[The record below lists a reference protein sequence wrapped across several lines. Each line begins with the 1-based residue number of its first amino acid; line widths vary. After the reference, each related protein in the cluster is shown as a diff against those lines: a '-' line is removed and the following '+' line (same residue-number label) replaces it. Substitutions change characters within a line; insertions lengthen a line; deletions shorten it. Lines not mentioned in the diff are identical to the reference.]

1 MTAMG
6 SIVIKEKG
14 ISSTL
19 NWKVSGLDNGV
30 HLKGVSLIK
39 QHTSFLS
46 IRSFIKPLGGS
57 PIL

>member
-1 MTAMG
+1 MTATG

-30 HLKGVSLIK
+30 HLTGPQDI
-39 QHTSFLS
+39 SFQPS
-46 IRSFIKPLGGS
+46 GWMKE
-57 PIL
+57 